1 MFHSKLKLL
10 SCQASSISTQL
21 HHGKLR
27 KQEAI
32 LRDTTSSTKVVLWED
47 YVGSLELNKT
57 YLLRNLRV
65 KVTKTDRY
73 LNTTKTEKFTYTETG
88 PFTHPL
94 VDVAEELSVITSMT
108 WTGRILGIQQVVKTR
123 SCRSCGKT
131 VNEQANGVLGECS
144 SCKMSQVLSLCP
156 AHWFLKAL
164 VKNVNKTE
172 EKLKLSFY
180 PNDVK
185 QLVEK
190 LGITIDLDEAKEDDI
205 LIEILL
211 AQKNICYL

>member
-1 MFHSKLKLL
+1 M
-10 SCQASSISTQL
+10 
-21 HHGKLR
+21 
-27 KQEAI
+27 
-32 LRDTTSSTKVVLWED
+32 
-47 YVGSLELNKT
+47 
-57 YLLRNLRV
+57 RNLRV

-73 LNTTKTEKFTYTETG
+73 LNTAKTEKFTYTETE

-108 WTGRILGIQQVVKTR
+108 WTGQILGIQQVVKTL

-144 SCKMSQVLSLCP
+144 SCKMSQVLSSCS
-156 AHWFLKAL
+156 AHWFLKAQ
-164 VKNVNKTE
+164 VENVNKTG

-190 LGITIDLDEAKEDDI
+190 LGITIDLDEAKEDNI
-205 LIEILL
+205 LIEVLL
-211 AQKNICYL
+211 AQKNISVTFDSVTCEVPNIGL